1 MAEKN
6 QAEEGPAEEE
16 DAVCCEF
23 NVSYAD
29 DIRNNHGEEWVQ
41 CACGRWIHEKCIDEV
56 IIDGKECLVML
67 LRLKL
72 VTS

>member
-1 MAEKN
+1 MTEKN

-29 DIRNNHGEEWVQ
+29 DIRDNHGEEWVQ
-41 CACGRWIHEKCIDEV
+41 CACGHWIHEKCIDEV
-56 IIDGKECLVML
+56 IIDADGNECICSYCVI
-67 LRLKL
+67 
-72 VTS
+72 